1 MKIRSGDLVQVMTGR
16 EQDRG
21 RRGKV
26 HSIDPKK
33 GRVVVSGI
41 RMIKRHLRPGR
52 VRTQAGIIERE
63 APISLSNV
71 MLVCPKCDKPTRV
84 GFRYLEDGKK
94 VRYCHKCGEII
105 DAK

>member
-1 MKIRSGDLVQVMTGR
+1 
-16 EQDRG
+16 
-21 RRGKV
+21 
-26 HSIDPKK
+26 
-33 GRVVVSGI
+33 
-41 RMIKRHLRPGR
+41 
-52 VRTQAGIIERE
+52 
-63 APISLSNV
+63 